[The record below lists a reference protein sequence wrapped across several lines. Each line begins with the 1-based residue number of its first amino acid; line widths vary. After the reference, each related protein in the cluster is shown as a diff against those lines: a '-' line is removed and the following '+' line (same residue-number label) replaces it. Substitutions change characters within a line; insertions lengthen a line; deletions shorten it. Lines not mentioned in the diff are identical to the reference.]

1 MGRTGESLA
10 DALFL
15 LIRRAVSLYNAN
27 RPYTFYNVGAEF
39 PSGWLVTADGQDII
53 TARNE
58 RIVITMYR
66 DRIDSMW
73 NADINVLGDSV
84 SLEIV
89 PAVRKID
96 VNVKGKLLSNLIEQ
110 MSIYDI
116 SRWDGCD
123 SGLISIHRTALTLR
137 GSNDLKDEVYYHAGY
152 EVKKSAY
159 KMSFELKLRSTISY
173 RNIGS
178 TSSSHPR
185 DN

>member
-1 MGRTGESLA
+1 M
-10 DALFL
+10 
-15 LIRRAVSLYNAN
+15 
-27 RPYTFYNVGAEF
+27 
-39 PSGWLVTADGQDII
+39 TADGQDII

-96 VNVKGKLLSNLIEQ
+96 VNVKGKLLNNLIEQ